1 MQEIFR
7 KSVRHQ
13 KELFLPLL
21 KMRVE
26 AKRMQSISRQKVCRP
41 SPNLQNS
48 PCSPI
53 SEQIWL
59 DLVCL
64 RAFWPF
70 VKGNWVRLPYSPWEL
85 NSRTSQEASVTKLF
99 YQGNG
104 IVLAKLWM
112 CKFVLT
118 SNLKNEIENALWF
131 VWFFLILLQEH
142 AENSFHC
149 VISISFYFSLVWNFH
164 YFCIILWHINHDS
177 VK

>member
-7 KSVRHQ
+7 KSVSNQ

-26 AKRMQSISRQKVCRP
+26 EKRMQSISRQKVCRP
-41 SPNLQNS
+41 SLNLQNS
-48 PCSPI
+48 PHSPF

-59 DLVCL
+59 DLVRL

-85 NSRTSQEASVTKLF
+85 NSRTSQEASVSKLF

-118 SNLKNEIENALWF
+118 SNLKNEIENGLCFFFFKSCFRNMLKIHFIVLFPFLFISHWYGTFITFALF
-131 VWFFLILLQEH
+131 YDT
-142 AENSFHC
+142 
-149 VISISFYFSLVWNFH
+149 SIMIV
-164 YFCIILWHINHDS
+164 
-177 VK
+177 

>member
-1 MQEIFR
+1 MRSCQFTLAKFVSKDVMLFLYCLLSTNLKKNPLPLQEIFR

-131 VWFFLILLQEH
+131 VWFF
-142 AENSFHC
+142 F
-149 VISISFYFSLVWNFH
+149 
-164 YFCIILWHINHDS
+164 
-177 VK
+177 